1 MSASRFRR
9 RAIAA
14 IAATFALMVSACGA
28 DQATGGSDSAART
41 LRLDYAYYNVPSLV
55 LKDKGWL
62 EAELADR
69 NVTVEWVLS
78 AGSNKA
84 NENLNAGA
92 IDISSTAG
100 AAALVARAN
109 GVAHKTVGVFSQP
122 EWAAIV
128 VPKDSPLTSVSDL
141 VGKKVAATKGTD
153 PYFFLL
159 QTLREAG
166 LSGSDVEVVNLQHAD
181 GRAALER
188 GDVDAW
194 AGLDPITATSELQAG
209 SRLLYRNIDFNSY
222 GVLNA
227 SEKFIANNADL
238 LEIVLNAYA
247 KARAYVQENPDEA
260 SQILASQASIDVAVA
275 AKVVKERTNFDT
287 PLVPGE
293 ALLAVFDAI
302 IPTLVAEGQVRSQAE
317 VDAARDSL
325 LDASYAQ
332 KVSLP

>member
-1 MSASRFRR
+1 MSLSHCR
-9 RAIAA
+9 RAFTA
-14 IAATFALMVSACGA
+14 IAVTVALMVSACGA
-28 DQATGGSDSAART
+28 PQATGGSDGDATRT

-55 LKDKGWL
+55 LKEKGWI
-62 EAELADR
+62 EEELADK
-69 NVTVEWVLS
+69 NVNVEWVLS

-128 VPKDSPLTSVSDL
+128 VPKDSSLSSVSDL

-238 LEIVLNAYA
+238 LDIVLSAYA
-247 KARAYVQENPDEA
+247 RARTYVQDNPDEA

-287 PLVPGE
+287 PLAPGD

-317 VDAARDSL
+317 VDAARNSL
-325 LDASYAQ
+325 LDPAFAQ
-332 KVSLP
+332 RVSLP

>member
-1 MSASRFRR
+1 MSAPSVSR
-9 RAIAA
+9 RALLILASAA
-14 IAATFALMVSACGA
+14 VILSGCGA
-28 DQATGGSDSAART
+28 QQSADGDDNAART

-55 LKDKGWL
+55 LKDKGWI
-62 EAELADR
+62 EEELAEK

-128 VPKDSPLTSVSDL
+128 VPKDSALTSVADL
-141 VGKKVAATKGTD
+141 AGKKIAATKGTD

-238 LEIVLNAYA
+238 LDVVLNAYA
-247 KARAYVQENPDEA
+247 RARAYVQENPDEA
-260 SQILASQASIDVAVA
+260 SQILATEAKIDVAVA
-275 AKVVKERTNFDT
+275 EKVVKERTNFDT
-287 PLVPGE
+287 PLVPGQ
-293 ALLAVFDAI
+293 ALLAVFEAI

-325 LDASYAQ
+325 IDGSFAER
-332 KVSLP
+332 VSLP